1 MSTPTNTQPLAEP
14 EENEAQL
21 HDLVR
26 LVAVAA
32 VAGALTGVVGGL
44 FRTLLEDMHEALTT
58 VMSYWHDLDA
68 AGALVPGWMW
78 ALLLGGACM
87 GLSRWMVR
95 LAPLAGGSGI
105 QHVEGVFHDVAKPA
119 PLRVLPIKFIGG
131 LLAMAPGSAL
141 GREGPTVQM
150 AAVIGNVCGEVA
162 RLCRAD
168 RFLLYTAV
176 AGSGLAVAF
185 NTPLAGL
192 AFVNEEVSRSVTL
205 RRTLVTLTAVA
216 TAMLSFWSIYGNTLE
231 FQVSSPEIPSFAALG
246 AMTVLGALC
255 GVMGAGYNQTVLGA
269 LNRFD
274 SFTVLSPEIK
284 ATLIGMLIGL
294 ATWFYPTGMG
304 GGENQAQQILSG
316 QFGFVTLLILFG
328 FRWIMGPV
336 SYAAGTPGGLFSP
349 MLLLGAALGSL
360 FAMALSAIGLCEVS
374 ATNFAL
380 IGMAAL
386 FAGVVRAPLTGILL
400 VIEMTGSTVLMVPL
414 LTASG
419 AAVLVASL
427 LHNEPIYDSLLAR
440 MVAAR
445 KPV

>member
-1 MSTPTNTQPLAEP
+1 MSTPTNTQQLAEP

-284 ATLIGMLIGL
+284 ATLIGMLIGNLDFSNLFILLGDPPAGTALTL
-294 ATWFYPTGMG
+294 AELKKAGVPVFAYGNFLTVALNF
-304 GGENQAQQILSG
+304 
-316 QFGFVTLLILFG
+316 LILALAIFLMVKQIN
-328 FRWIMGPV
+328 RLKRNAPAPAP
-336 SYAAGTPGGLFSP
+336 AAAPATPEDV
-349 MLLLGAALGSL
+349 LLLRE
-360 FAMALSAIGLCEVS
+360 I
-374 ATNFAL
+374 
-380 IGMAAL
+380 
-386 FAGVVRAPLTGILL
+386 R
-400 VIEMTGSTVLMVPL
+400 
-414 LTASG
+414 
-419 AAVLVASL
+419 
-427 LHNEPIYDSLLAR
+427 DSLR
-440 MVAAR
+440 QNG
-445 KPV
+445 

>member
-1 MSTPTNTQPLAEP
+1 MSIPSHAQPLIEP
-14 EENEAQL
+14 EENEARL
-21 HDLVR
+21 NDLVR
-26 LVAVAA
+26 LVGVAA
-32 VAGALTGVVGGL
+32 VAGALTGIVGGL
-44 FRTLLEDMHEALTT
+44 FRSLLTDIDAALVV
-58 VMSYWHDLDA
+58 VMAYWHALDN
-68 AGALVPGWMW
+68 AGALVPGWLW

-105 QHVEGVFHDVAKPA
+105 QHVEGVFHGVAKPA

-150 AAVIGNVCGEVA
+150 AAVIGNVCGEAA
-162 RLCRAD
+162 RLSRAD

-192 AFVNEEVSRSVTL
+192 AFVNEEVSRRVTL

-216 TAMLSFWSIYGNTLE
+216 TAMLTFWSIYGNALE
-231 FQVSSPEIPSFAALG
+231 FRVSLPEIPSYAALA
-246 AMTVLGALC
+246 AMTLLGALC

-274 SFTVLSPEIK
+274 ACTRLPPELK
-284 ATLIGMLIGL
+284 ATVIGMLIGL

-304 GGENQAQQILSG
+304 GGDTQAQQILSG
-316 QFGFVTLLILFG
+316 QLSFVSLLILFG
-328 FRWIMGPV
+328 FRWIIGPF

-349 MLLLGAALGSL
+349 MLLLGAALGGL
-360 FAMALSAIGLCEVS
+360 CAMILSATGLCAVS
-374 ATNFAL
+374 TTNFAL
-380 IGMAAL
+380 IGMAGL
-386 FAGVVRAPLTGILL
+386 FAGAVRAPLTGILL
-400 VIEMTGSTVLMVPL
+400 VIEMTGSTALMVPL

-427 LHNEPIYDSLLAR
+427 LRNEPIYDSLLKC
-440 MVAAR
+440 MVAAN

>member
-1 MSTPTNTQPLAEP
+1 MDSPTHSRPLAAP
-14 EENEAQL
+14 EENDAQL

-26 LVAVAA
+26 LVLVAT

-44 FRTLLEDMHEALTT
+44 FRALLDNTHETLLA
-58 VMSYWHDLDA
+58 VMAYWRDLDT
-68 AGALVPGWMW
+68 AGALVPGWVW
-78 ALLLGGACM
+78 ALLVGGACM

-105 QHVEGVFHDVAKPA
+105 QHVEGVFHEVATPA

-131 LLAMAPGSAL
+131 LFAMAPGSAL

-162 RLCRAD
+162 RLSRAD

-216 TAMLSFWSIYGNTLE
+216 TAMLSFWSIYGNTLA
-231 FQVSSPEIPSFAALG
+231 FHVALPEAPSFTALA
-246 AMTVLGALC
+246 AMTLLGALC
-255 GVMGAGYNQTVLGA
+255 GVIGAGYNQTVLGA

-274 SFTVLSPEIK
+274 ALAVLPPEIK
-284 ATLIGMLIGL
+284 ASLIGMLIGL
-294 ATWFYPTGMG
+294 TAWFYPTGLG
-304 GGENQAQQILSG
+304 SGENQAQQILSG
-316 QFGFVTLLILFG
+316 QFGFIALLILFG
-328 FRWIMGPV
+328 FRWIIGPV

-360 FAMALSAIGLCEVS
+360 FATALSATGLCEVS
-374 ATNFAL
+374 ATSFAL
-380 IGMAAL
+380 IGMSGF

-427 LHNEPIYDSLLAR
+427 LRNEPIYDSLLQR
-440 MVAAR
+440 MVTAR

>member
-1 MSTPTNTQPLAEP
+1 MDSPTNSAPLVAP
-14 EENEAQL
+14 EENDAQL

-26 LVAVAA
+26 LVLVAM

-44 FRTLLEDMHEALTT
+44 FRALLDNTHDTLLAAMA
-58 VMSYWHDLDA
+58 YWRGLDT
-68 AGALVPGWMW
+68 AGALVPGWVW
-78 ALLLGGACM
+78 ALLVGGACM

-95 LAPLAGGSGI
+95 LAPSAGGSGI
-105 QHVEGVFHDVAKPA
+105 QHVEGVFHEVANPA

-131 LLAMAPGSAL
+131 LFAMAPGAAL

-216 TAMLSFWSIYGNTLE
+216 TAMLSFWSIYGNTLT
-231 FQVSSPEIPSFAALG
+231 FHVALPEAPSFAALA
-246 AMTVLGALC
+246 AMTLLGALC
-255 GVMGAGYNQTVLGA
+255 GVIGAGYNQTVLGA

-274 SFTVLSPEIK
+274 ALTVLPPEIK
-284 ATLIGMLIGL
+284 ASLIGMLIGL
-294 ATWFYPTGMG
+294 TAWFYPTGVG

-316 QFGFVTLLILFG
+316 QFGFVALLILFG
-328 FRWIMGPV
+328 FRWIIGPI

-360 FAMALSAIGLCEVS
+360 FATALAATGLCEVS
-374 ATNFAL
+374 ATSFAL
-380 IGMAAL
+380 IGMSGL

-427 LHNEPIYDSLLAR
+427 LRNEPVYDSLLQR
-440 MVAAR
+440 MVTAR